1 MTPDSYSPI
10 GRSLNL
16 IARFDDNDSHSL
28 NRVILH
34 TFAIP
39 VLRGRLDVACVIGS
53 AHAEL
58 VLARL
63 GRIPG
68 IAP

>member
-1 MTPDSYSPI
+1 VLARYSPI

-16 IARFDDNDSHSL
+16 IARFDDNDSHSV
-28 NRVILH
+28 NGVILH
-34 TFAIP
+34 PFAIP
-39 VLRGRLDVACVIGS
+39 VLRDRLDVACIIGS
-53 AHAEL
+53 ARAEL

-63 GRIPG
+63 GRIPD